1 MPEGDT
7 VFLTG
12 RVVARALAGSAI
24 TRSDFRLPSLATTDL
39 TGRVLTDVRTVGKH
53 LFFRF
58 TDGRTTDA
66 SARPALSLHSH
77 LRMDGEWR
85 ALRRGARWSAPGH
98 HVRVVLTGGDAEV
111 IGVRVHDVALVP
123 VAEEHRFVGHL
134 GPDLLDPEWTDE
146 HAARA
151 VAGLKSEPTREI
163 AAALLDQRVVAG
175 IGNLYALEL
184 CFLLGVTPW
193 TPVSDVDSA
202 RAVSLGAEHH
212 GRTHARTA
220 NLGLRTLPRR
230 LFPVRRTRSCGH
242 PRNRHRPPSRVVLP
256 PVPTGPGP
264 RRVTSLSGTPRQHT
278 RATTHEATHEGVT
291 YEGDDTRA
299 RKHVAAPCRTRL
311 AWWYTRKEVVRQ

>member
-202 RAVSLGAEHH
+202 RAVSLARKLLRANARRWEQSTTGELTR
-212 GRTHARTA
+212 GRRTWVYERSRV
-220 NLGLRTLPRR
+220 GCFRCGG
-230 LFPVRRTRSCGH
+230 PVRVATHGTGTD
-242 PRNRHRPPSRVVLP
+242 HRPAWFCPRCQQG
-256 PVPTGPGP
+256 PVP
-264 RRVTSLSGTPRQHT
+264 
-278 RATTHEATHEGVT
+278 AE
-291 YEGDDTRA
+291 
-299 RKHVAAPCRTRL
+299 
-311 AWWYTRKEVVRQ
+311 